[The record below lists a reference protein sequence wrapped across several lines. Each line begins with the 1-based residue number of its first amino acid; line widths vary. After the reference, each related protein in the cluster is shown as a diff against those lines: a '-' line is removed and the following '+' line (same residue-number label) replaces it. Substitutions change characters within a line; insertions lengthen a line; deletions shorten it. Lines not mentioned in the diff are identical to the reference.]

1 MSDANAIT
9 ASLLIE
15 IPKRHEGWRVWRQN
29 SGAGIGMSTVK
40 KAVALLR
47 SGQTQAAIKLLLSRP
62 IKWGIQGCADISG
75 IAPLT
80 IIGHDRPFG
89 IRIEIEVKAD
99 GDKSSEEQ
107 INFGKMIES
116 AGGIYIVCHDVNSAL
131 HELGKKI
138 ASIQKM

>member
-1 MSDANAIT
+1 MTANELT

-15 IPKRHEGWRVWRQN
+15 IPRAHPGWRVWRQN

-40 KAVALLR
+40 QAVVLLR
-47 SGQTQAAIKLLLSRP
+47 SGQIQTAIKLLLSRP

-75 IAPLT
+75 IAPVPV
-80 IIGHDRPFG
+80 IGYDIPFG

-99 GDKSSEEQ
+99 GDKVSEEQ

-116 AGGIYIVCHDVNSAL
+116 AGGIYIVCRDVNSAL